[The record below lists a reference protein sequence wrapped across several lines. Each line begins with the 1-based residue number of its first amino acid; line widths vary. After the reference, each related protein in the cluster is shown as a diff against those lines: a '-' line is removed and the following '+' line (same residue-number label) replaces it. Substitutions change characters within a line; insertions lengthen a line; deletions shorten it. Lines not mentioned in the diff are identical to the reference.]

1 MEKKTFTLVI
11 RIFKYVVTALLAYLE
26 GSDHILSNFLGVM

>member
-1 MEKKTFTLVI
+1 MEKKTITLVI
-11 RIFKYVVTALLAYLE
+11 RIVKYVVTALLAYFE